1 MQFDPER
8 YPSKE
13 YHFSV
18 VSSLGVI
25 AREYEVQQLAQI
37 MQVVPPQ
44 SPIHGAM
51 LKAII
56 GHLNVTSKEEL
67 IAQIDAASQ
76 PNPQAQQMQE
86 QAAQLQM
93 ALQQAQ
99 IEAIKGQASESAA
112 RAHKYM
118 SEADLAPQ
126 ELMMKYSDV
135 DRDGSVDDDF
145 ERKVQLARMLME
157 EDKWNLEKEERMA
170 GMQTRQNEQQ
180 MLQQMLQP
188 QQQQPP
194 MPAMIEEPPLQ

>member
-1 MQFDPER
+1 
-8 YPSKE
+8 
-13 YHFSV
+13 
-18 VSSLGVI
+18 
-25 AREYEVQQLAQI
+25 
-37 MQVVPPQ
+37 
-44 SPIHGAM
+44 M

-67 IAQIDAASQ
+67 IAQIDAANQ

-99 IEAIKGQASESAA
+99 IEAIQGQASESAA
-112 RAHKYM
+112 RAQKYI

-135 DRDGSVDDDF
+135 DKDGSVDDDF
-145 ERKVQLARMLME
+145 EKKVQLARMLME

-170 GMQTRQNEQQ
+170 GMQARQGEQDILRQ
-180 MLQQMLQP
+180 MLVDQP
-188 QQQQPP
+188 QEQMPQ
-194 MPAMIEEPPLQ
+194 MPAMTEEPPLQ

>member
-1 MQFDPER
+1 
-8 YPSKE
+8 
-13 YHFSV
+13 HFSV

-44 SPIHGAM
+44 SPVHGAM

-67 IAQIDAASQ
+67 LAVIDQSSQ

-86 QAAQLQM
+86 QQAQIQM

-99 IEAIKGQASESAA
+99 VEAIKGQASESVA
-112 RAHKYM
+112 RANKYK

-135 DRDGSVDDDF
+135 DKDGEVDDDF
-145 ERKVQLARMLME
+145 EKKVQLARMLMD
-157 EDKWNLEKEERMA
+157 EDKWNVEKEERRGNMEMA
-170 GMQTRQNEQQ
+170 QAEQQ
-180 MLQQMLQP
+180 RKGQEQEQLQQMI
-188 QQQQPP
+188 QQDADLMNQVTISDE
-194 MPAMIEEPPLQ
+194 AMQ